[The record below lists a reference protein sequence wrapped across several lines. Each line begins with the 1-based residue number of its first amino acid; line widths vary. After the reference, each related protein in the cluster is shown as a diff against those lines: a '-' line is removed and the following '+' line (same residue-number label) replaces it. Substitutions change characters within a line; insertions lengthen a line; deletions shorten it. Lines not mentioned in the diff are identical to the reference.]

1 MVHNKVVPMQKVNF
15 DAKSEYE
22 YVQNYKVLQD
32 AFNKLKIPKYIEV
45 NKLVKG
51 KPLDNIEFAQ
61 WMKAYCDSITN
72 GHGPDPSYDPVARRA
87 EARGGSTFTRRGSTT
102 KSRTS
107 SVRKTSTTKQLGVQ
121 PARKAQAARP
131 PPPPETAQKQEV
143 LGLEKKVAELQS
155 QAESLTKERD
165 FYFGKLRD
173 IEILCET
180 PSLVGSVIVE
190 AIQKILF
197 SADEGETLL
206 QEAQALLQSAKK
218 VQAPEQTTEVQERG
232 ASEPEVEVA
241 PADAEAEPA
250 PQVQHPD
257 TNGIE
262 PQASPA
268 CTTAGPEVP
277 AVKSSPPLEIPSE
290 DPVADAALA
299 AASVMEDWAVQEKEN
314 EVSNAVPMET
324 PVASKPVEVSLE

>member
-1 MVHNKVVPMQKVNF
+1 MQKVNF

-107 SVRKTSTTKQLGVQ
+107 SVRKTSTPKQSGVQ

-143 LGLEKKVAELQS
+143 LGLEKKVADLQS
-155 QAESLTKERD
+155 QTESLTKERD

-180 PSLVGSVIVE
+180 PSLVGSVVVE

-232 ASEPEVEVA
+232 APEPEVEVA

-250 PQVQHPD
+250 PQVLHLD
-257 TNGIE
+257 TKGIE

-277 AVKSSPPLEIPSE
+277 VVKSSPPLESPSE

-324 PVASKPVEVSLE
+324 PGASKPVEVSLE